1 MGEMP
6 LWSGSVA
13 KNTIEMHC
21 FLGQKWYSK
30 QDLCHSVALYLKAS
44 FQFYFKVV

>member
-6 LWSGSVA
+6 FWSGLVA
-13 KNTIEMHC
+13 KRTAEIYC
-21 FLGQKWYSK
+21 FLCQKWYSDE
-30 QDLCHSVALYLKAS
+30 DLCHSVALYLKAS